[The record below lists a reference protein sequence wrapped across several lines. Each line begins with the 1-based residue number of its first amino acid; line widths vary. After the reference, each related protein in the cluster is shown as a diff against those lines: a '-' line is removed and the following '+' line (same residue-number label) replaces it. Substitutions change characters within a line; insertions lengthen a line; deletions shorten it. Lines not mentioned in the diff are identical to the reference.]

1 MRSSEQPGQLVMP
14 LQTPHKT
21 PQRKGSTD
29 SVGSSSVKRSLSF
42 TPDSAKQQP
51 EPKAEEQQQVA
62 EQPKPEPKAEE
73 KQVTSESPT
82 EALPEA
88 GSLTILGHSAE
99 ERFRITYEAR
109 QLLRKVFASPETPI
123 VGSVGRGLLVVPGQ
137 WARLSNIS
145 EDGKWLRTETF
156 RIGSKEV
163 VHTKGASAGRALE
176 AYRKVR
182 KSHPELVAQLDIMSQ
197 PASNVDSVI
206 LSWVIEGQAS
216 GHPCSMWQRDCFS
229 SVVADSAVQSMAAA
243 QQVSCLVAAKCTSK
257 LQITDSDFAKAAQ
270 SLGQEEAPCP
280 QARLSACSEEHI
292 LSVQGGRS

>member
-1 MRSSEQPGQLVMP
+1 MSSADIKDFSEIREAIAEVMSSSEQPGQLVMP

-29 SVGSSSVKRSLSF
+29 SVGSSFSLSSSSVKRSLSF

-62 EQPKPEPKAEE
+62 EQPKPEPKAGE
-73 KQVTSESPT
+73 KQVTSAETESQTPKRLRVT
-82 EALPEA
+82 GKQPPIQALPEA

-109 QLLRKVFASPETPI
+109 QLLHKVFASPETPI

-145 EDGKWLRTETF
+145 EDGKWLRMETF
-156 RIGSKEV
+156 KVGSKEV

-176 AYRKVR
+176 A
-182 KSHPELVAQLDIMSQ
+182 
-197 PASNVDSVI
+197 
-206 LSWVIEGQAS
+206 
-216 GHPCSMWQRDCFS
+216 
-229 SVVADSAVQSMAAA
+229 
-243 QQVSCLVAAKCTSK
+243 
-257 LQITDSDFAKAAQ
+257 
-270 SLGQEEAPCP
+270 
-280 QARLSACSEEHI
+280 
-292 LSVQGGRS
+292 

>member
-1 MRSSEQPGQLVMP
+1 MSSSEQPGQLVMP
-14 LQTPHKT
+14 LRTPHKT

-29 SVGSSSVKRSLSF
+29 SVGSSSVRRSLSF

-73 KQVTSESPT
+73 KQVTSAETESQTLKRLRVTGKQPPT
-82 EALPEA
+82 QALPEA

-109 QLLRKVFASPETPI
+109 QLLHKVFASPETPI

-206 LSWVIEGQAS
+206 LSWVIEGGPGLRAS
-216 GHPCSMWQRDCFS
+216 LLH
-229 SVVADSAVQSMAAA
+229 VA
-243 QQVSCLVAAKCTSK
+243 
-257 LQITDSDFAKAAQ
+257 
-270 SLGQEEAPCP
+270 E
-280 QARLSACSEEHI
+280 RL
-292 LSVQGGRS
+292 L

>member
-1 MRSSEQPGQLVMP
+1 MTGKQP
-14 LQTPHKT
+14 
-21 PQRKGSTD
+21 
-29 SVGSSSVKRSLSF
+29 
-42 TPDSAKQQP
+42 
-51 EPKAEEQQQVA
+51 
-62 EQPKPEPKAEE
+62 
-73 KQVTSESPT
+73 PT
-82 EALPEA
+82 QALPEA

-109 QLLRKVFASPETPI
+109 QLLHKVFASPETPI

-216 GHPCSMWQRDCFS
+216 EHPCSMWQRDCFS
-229 SVVADSAVQSMAAA
+229 SVSWLQ
-243 QQVSCLVAAKCTSK
+243 LSK
-257 LQITDSDFAKAAQ
+257 
-270 SLGQEEAPCP
+270 
-280 QARLSACSEEHI
+280 
-292 LSVQGGRS
+292 

>member
-1 MRSSEQPGQLVMP
+1 MPLWAKAPGRKAVFAEHETLSSADIKDFSEIREAIAEVMSSSEQPGQLVMP

-29 SVGSSSVKRSLSF
+29 SVGSSSVKR
-42 TPDSAKQQP
+42 T

-73 KQVTSESPT
+73 KQVTSAETESQTPKRLRVT
-82 EALPEA
+82 GKQPPIQALPEA

-109 QLLRKVFASPETPI
+109 QLLHKVFASPETPI

-156 RIGSKEV
+156 RLGSKEV

-216 GHPCSMWQRDCFS
+216 EHPCSMWQRDCFS
-229 SVVADSAVQSMAAA
+229 SVFADSAVH
-243 QQVSCLVAAKCTSK
+243 SK
-257 LQITDSDFAKAAQ
+257 
-270 SLGQEEAPCP
+270 
-280 QARLSACSEEHI
+280 
-292 LSVQGGRS
+292 

>member
-1 MRSSEQPGQLVMP
+1 MLRVAEVMSSSEQPGQLVMP
-14 LQTPHKT
+14 LRTPHKT

-29 SVGSSSVKRSLSF
+29 SVGGSSVRRSLSF

-73 KQVTSESPT
+73 KQVTSAETESQTPKR
-82 EALPEA
+82 L
-88 GSLTILGHSAE
+88 LGHSAE

-109 QLLRKVFASPETPI
+109 QLLHKVFASPETPI

-163 VHTKGASAGRALE
+163 VHTKGAS
-176 AYRKVR
+176 
-182 KSHPELVAQLDIMSQ
+182 
-197 PASNVDSVI
+197 
-206 LSWVIEGQAS
+206 
-216 GHPCSMWQRDCFS
+216 
-229 SVVADSAVQSMAAA
+229 
-243 QQVSCLVAAKCTSK
+243 
-257 LQITDSDFAKAAQ
+257 
-270 SLGQEEAPCP
+270 
-280 QARLSACSEEHI
+280 
-292 LSVQGGRS
+292 